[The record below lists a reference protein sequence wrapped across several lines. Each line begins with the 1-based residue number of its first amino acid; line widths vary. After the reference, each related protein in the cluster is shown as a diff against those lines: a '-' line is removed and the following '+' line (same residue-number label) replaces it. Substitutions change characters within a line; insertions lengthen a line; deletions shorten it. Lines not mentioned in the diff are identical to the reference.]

1 MAWTLHNGIMEIVFE
16 FIKQLLINLGLEQ
29 DSAHRFEQWIKLVII
44 FVILLAAAGI
54 LKLIFLFIKRELLSR
69 FNFGKNGSK
78 NIEKII
84 IGIIGTIVLI
94 LTFELLPLAL
104 EKGRL
109 LTALLKG
116 CVISIIIFGINIT
129 NTLLL
134 TFYETINRKD
144 KYRQRPIKG
153 FMQIIQIGIYFIG
166 CIVIIATL
174 LNKSPIGLLTG
185 LGAFAA
191 VLSFI
196 FKDTITG
203 FIAGIQLSYNDM
215 VKPGDWITV
224 HGTMANGVVVDISL
238 ITVKI
243 QNFDNTIVNVPTYS
257 LMTTPFQ
264 NWRGMEESA
273 GRRITLTFNIDTESV
288 KFCTENELVR
298 YGELVKIPND
308 TAEHKN
314 ITNLELYRIYLL
326 KMLLA
331 NPQINPHLTIMVR
344 YLQSGP
350 DGIPLQLYCFS
361 KKKEWVI
368 YEGIQASILEHAI
381 ASANQFDISIFQM
394 AFKAGA

>member
-1 MAWTLHNGIMEIVFE
+1 MDKIFE
-16 FIKQLLINLGLEQ
+16 FIKQILINFGLEQ
-29 DSAHRFEQWIKLVII
+29 NSAQRFEQWIKLIIIIVI
-44 FVILLAAAGI
+44 VLAIAGI

-69 FNFGKNGSK
+69 FNFGENGSK
-78 NIEKII
+78 HIEKII
-84 IGIIGTIVLI
+84 LRIIGIVVLSC
-94 LTFELLPLAL
+94 TFQLLPLAL
-104 EKGRL
+104 VKGKL
-109 LTALLKG
+109 LTILLKT
-116 CVISIIIFGINIT
+116 CIIFIIIFCINII
-129 NTLLL
+129 NTLLV
-134 TFYETINRKD
+134 TAYEIINRRD
-144 KYRQRPIKG
+144 KYRQQPIKG
-153 FMQIIQIGIYFIG
+153 FMQIIQIGVYFIG
-166 CIVIIATL
+166 CIIIVATII
-174 LNKSPIGLLTG
+174 NKSPLGLLTG

-215 VKPGDWITV
+215 VKPGDWITI
-224 HGTMANGVVVDISL
+224 HNTMANGVVIDISL

-243 QNFDNTIVNVPTYS
+243 QNFDNTIVNIPTYS

-273 GRRITLTFNIDTESV
+273 GRRITLTFNIDTESI
-288 KFCTENELVR
+288 KFCTEEELLA
-298 YGELVKIPND
+298 YGKFVQIPHN
-308 TAEHKN
+308 TQEHKH

-361 KKKEWVI
+361 KDKEWVI
-368 YEGIQASILEHAI
+368 YEGIQAAILEQAI
-381 ASANQFDISIFQM
+381 ASANYFDITIFQM
-394 AFKAGA
+394 AFKTGA